1 MMIIVR
7 NEYICGSVANKVA
20 RLNVAHLLIKFL
32 GLKCNLEDYDLIK
45 IALQDFI
52 DKTQYSGSLNKSF
65 NMFDFK
71 VLKAEEIV
79 KKYGT
84 NWTQYKIFATKKSL
98 FLKYSEQNFLKVDF
112 DTEQENEN

>member
-1 MMIIVR
+1 MMIIVT
-7 NEYICGSVANKVA
+7 NNYLCN
-20 RLNVAHLLIKFL
+20 NVAQKVWRMQIANLLIKFL
-32 GLKCNLEDYDLIK
+32 GLECNLEDYDLIK
-45 IALQDFI
+45 TALQDFI

-65 NMFDFK
+65 NMFNFR
-71 VLKAEEIV
+71 VIQAEEIV

-98 FLKYSEQNFLKVDF
+98 FLKYSEQNFMKVDF

>member
-1 MMIIVR
+1 MIIVK
-7 NEYICGSVANKVA
+7 NDYICGGVANKVT

-32 GLKCNLEDYDLIK
+32 GLKCNLEDYDLIRN
-45 IALQDFI
+45 ALQDFI
-52 DKTQYSGSLNKSF
+52 DKTQYSGCLNKSF

-84 NWTQYKIFATKKSL
+84 NWMQYKIFSTKKSL

>member
-1 MMIIVR
+1 MIIVK
-7 NEYICGSVANKVA
+7 NDYICGSVANKVA

-32 GLKCNLEDYDLIK
+32 GLKCNLEDYDAIK
-45 IALQDFI
+45 TALQEFI
-52 DKTQYSGSLNKSF
+52 DKTQYSGSLNIAF

-84 NWTQYKIFATKKSL
+84 KWKQYKIFLTQKSL
-98 FLKYSEQNFLKVDF
+98 FLKYSEQNFMKVDF
-112 DTEQENEN
+112 ETEQENEN